1 MSVPREVMKFMRT
14 HVGSWTTYVSWI
26 EKGPTVRTWGYHET
40 QKYGF
45 EYTEV
50 MRETLDGIQIKN
62 IDLVGMAG
70 YVVIYD
76 AERQGYYRTINNWMN
91 HHNKPIGIYTKIINL
106 QTIFEDKRF
115 KYCAYKERFGNLM
128 EYLKLYV
135 EHPEIELM
143 AKLNVKPTKL
153 LVNKCQDKQFCR
165 FLFEHKKDFEEAVYS
180 PTEIVYAYKKHI
192 SLQEVYKKL
201 WQKRRAERD
210 TAKWSNIKTKGLDRV
225 KLAEFA
231 YKEGMSRYHDYW
243 EAINALGYDILDT
256 KNTYPKDFE
265 RMHDLRIDEY
275 ESMKAKEDAKKKKQ
289 LSKQIKKVAEKYKPA
304 LIEDKKFCVILPEKV
319 MDFKQEGMKLHHCVG
334 KMGYD
339 KKMAEE
345 RSLIA
350 FIREKGKKEIPFVTA
365 EIILS
370 SGAPKLVQLYG
381 DHDTKP
387 KEEVRIFAEQFTK
400 EVINQVKERRKH
412 EKVNS

>member
-26 EKGPTVRTWGYHET
+26 DKGPIVRTWGYHET
-40 QKYGF
+40 KKHGF

-50 MRETLDGIQIKN
+50 MRETLEGIQIKN

-76 AERQGYYRTINNWMN
+76 AERQGYYGTINNWME
-91 HHNKPIGIYTKIINL
+91 HHNKPLGIYTKIINL

-143 AKLNVKPTKL
+143 AKLNIKPSKML
-153 LVNKCQDKQFCR
+153 IKKCQDKQFCR
-165 FLFEHKKDFEEAVYS
+165 FLFEHKEDFEKSIYT
-180 PTEIVYAYKKHI
+180 PTEITYAYKNHM
-192 SLQEVYKKL
+192 SLREAAHKL
-201 WQKRRAERD
+201 FDKRWAEKSTKD
-210 TAKWSNIKTKGLDRV
+210 WPNIKTKGLDRV
-225 KLAEFA
+225 KIANFA
-231 YKEGMSRYHDYW
+231 YKQGFASYRDYW
-243 EAINALGYDILDT
+243 RAINYLGYDILDT
-256 KNTYPKDFE
+256 KNIYPKEFD

-275 ESMKAKEDAKKKKQ
+275 HSKKDQEDAKKKKQ
-289 LSKQIKKVAEKYKPA
+289 LSNQIKKVAEKYKPA
-304 LIEDKKFCVILPEKV
+304 LIEDEKFCVIFPEKV
-319 MDFKQEGMKLHHCVG
+319 MDFKREGNRLHHCVG

-350 FIREKGKKEIPFVTA
+350 FIRKKKKKDIPFVTA
-365 EIILS
+365 EIKLN
-370 SGAPKLVQLYG
+370 GTPALVQLYG

-400 EVINQVKERRKH
+400 EIINQVKERRKH
-412 EKVNS
+412 EKVNN